1 MLRTMNE
8 SSHVKWQQMFFIIL
22 FKGMP
27 VSWFIDDCW
36 INRVPQ
42 FWTKYSDL
50 KLHQIST
57 SIRKVQFNPR
67 TPRGGGLM
75 QPPLA
80 FFPCNFFY
88 DSNRK
93 NRLSVSVTRDGRH
106 ILTYVTS
113 SWRCHVTYVM
123 TSYVHDGGQN
133 TLFLPLFVNRD
144 IFWCR
149 CDKVMRSVSFSTKS
163 RS

>member
-1 MLRTMNE
+1 MTDIACPHIKQHFLTCRQT
-8 SSHVKWQQMFFIIL
+8 VFLL
-22 FKGMP
+22 FLLVQGVPKKT
-27 VSWFIDDCW
+27 W
-36 INRVPQ
+36 INVFNLLSIPSITSRLSC
-42 FWTKYSDL
+42 FTDIWTETTKLNWTTSLWLFAVHLKY
-50 KLHQIST
+50 KIMT
-57 SIRKVQFNPR
+57 FNPM

-75 QPPLA
+75 QPPPLA

-113 SWRCHVTYVM
+113 SWRYHVTYVM

-133 TLFLPLFVNRD
+133 TLFLP
-144 IFWCR
+144 
-149 CDKVMRSVSFSTKS
+149 
-163 RS
+163 

>member
-1 MLRTMNE
+1 MKFLLIHILTFMLSVWECVSFKSGQPIHTISIAE
-8 SSHVKWQQMFFIIL
+8 LCTTTQLTYTGDSHVCAMCYNS
-22 FKGMP
+22 P
-27 VSWFIDDCW
+27 
-36 INRVPQ
+36 
-42 FWTKYSDL
+42 
-50 KLHQIST
+50 ST
-57 SIRKVQFNPR
+57 VNPR
-67 TPRGGGLM
+67 TPRGGWCNPPP
-75 QPPLA
+75 PPLA
-80 FFPCNFFY
+80 FFPCNFFD

-149 CDKVMRSVSFSTKS
+149 CDKVMRLVSFSTKL